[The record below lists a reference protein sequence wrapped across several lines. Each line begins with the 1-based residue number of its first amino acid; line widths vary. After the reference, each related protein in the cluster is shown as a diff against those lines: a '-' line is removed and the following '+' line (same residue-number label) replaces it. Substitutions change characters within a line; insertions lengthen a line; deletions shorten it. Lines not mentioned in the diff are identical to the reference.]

1 MENFIV
7 SARKYRPQNF
17 STVVGQSHIT
27 TTLKNAIRNNQLA
40 HAFLF
45 CGPRGVG
52 KTTCARILAKT
63 INCENLQPDGE
74 ACNQCHSC
82 VSFNEGSSFNI
93 HELDAASNNSVDD
106 IRSLV
111 EQVRFAPQAGKYKIY
126 IIDEVHMLSSSAF
139 NAFLKTLEE
148 PPSYA
153 IFILATTEKHK
164 ILPTILSRCQ
174 IFDFKRI
181 TIQDTVDHLQEICQK
196 EHIQAEGDAL
206 HLVAQKT
213 DGCMRDSLSTLDKI
227 VSFTGGK
234 LTYQNTLEHLNI
246 LDYDYFFKIMDG
258 VLQQDVASA
267 LLIFDEILQKGF
279 EGDNFLNG
287 WAEFLRN
294 LLLCK
299 EDKVLHLVEVSGNLK
314 DRYRQLSGKLS
325 PSYLITALHLLNET
339 EINYRMARNK
349 RLHVEMALIKLCFL
363 QQAVTLVSDDQT
375 GEVVKK
381 KLVADGSAPQKLR
394 APIAQATP
402 AKGGQ
407 PATSASIAANE
418 PKLTIENKVPAQ
430 QGSNTTAQQTGTY
443 QTASGQTGYPQTGT
457 SHSGSTQQGYTQT
470 GSSQQGTAHSGASQT
485 GTTNSPTGAS
495 QSGTANS
502 GYTQNGASQSGTYPH
517 TGAPQ
522 SGSSKPATTVPK
534 VSGLAAM
541 KQAFA
546 ATQTVETRQESI
558 PMTLGALTVYWEE
571 FIDRF
576 RQANKMTV
584 VSNLQLAVISM
595 LGAEEIGITSRNI
608 VQFRFME
615 EEKLHISQFFKD
627 KFRNNSLVLTLHLD
641 ESQQSADIGPA
652 PLSSREKFAKMIE
665 KYPLV
670 KELKDKLN
678 LELDF

>member
-27 TTLKNAIRNNQLA
+27 ITLKNAIRNNQLA

-74 ACNQCHSC
+74 ACNECHSC
-82 VSFNEGSSFNI
+82 KSFNEGSSFNI

-106 IRSLV
+106 IRTLV

-196 EHIQAEGDAL
+196 ESIQAEPDAL

-227 VSFTGGK
+227 VSFTGGH

-246 LDYDYFFKIMDG
+246 LDYDYFFRVMDA
-258 VLQQDVASA
+258 VLQQDIATA

-294 LLLCK
+294 LLMCK
-299 EDKVLHLVEVSGNLK
+299 EEKVLHLLEVSGNLK
-314 DRYRQLSGKLS
+314 DRYRQLSGKIS
-325 PSYLITALHLLNET
+325 PAWLITALHLLNET
-339 EINYRMARNK
+339 EINYRLARNK
-349 RLHVEMALIKLCFL
+349 RLHVEMALIKLCYL
-363 QQAVTLVSDDQT
+363 QQAVTLVSDDQS

-381 KLVADGSAPQKLR
+381 KLVPDGATPQQLR
-394 APIAQATP
+394 APFAQAAPARSAGKPATAATIAENESARLTIETTAAPAARATP
-402 AKGGQ
+402 ATVPANPAP
-407 PATSASIAANE
+407 PATQQ
-418 PKLTIENKVPAQ
+418 PVTPATPV
-430 QGSNTTAQQTGTY
+430 N
-443 QTASGQTGYPQTGT
+443 TASRPAAAMPAAKT
-457 SHSGSTQQGYTQT
+457 
-470 GSSQQGTAHSGASQT
+470 T
-485 GTTNSPTGAS
+485 GTT
-495 QSGTANS
+495 
-502 GYTQNGASQSGTYPH
+502 
-517 TGAPQ
+517 
-522 SGSSKPATTVPK
+522 GSKLT
-534 VSGLAAM
+534 GLAAM
-541 KQAFA
+541 KEALA
-546 ATQTVETRQESI
+546 AKQQTAVVQQII
-558 PMTLGALTVYWEE
+558 PITAGALAVYWEE
-571 FIDRF
+571 FIDIF

-584 VSNLQLAVISM
+584 VSNLQLATVTM
-595 LGAEEIGITSRNI
+595 LAPEEIAITSRNI

-615 EEKLHISQFFKD
+615 EEKLAISDFFKK
-627 KFRNNSLVLTLHLD
+627 KFNNPAIILTLKLD
-641 ESQQSADIGPA
+641 ETQQTQDIGPA
-652 PLSSREKFAKMIE
+652 PMSSREQFQAMID

-678 LELDF
+678 MELDF